1 MYSLG
6 RASLIVRKMDASAGR
21 LSVFDD
27 VVRKNFYIRFF
38 YALYAKCPGFLKT
51 TLLIIYGLKC
61 YLSVNWGPGREGEI
75 AFFASYPNE
84 RVALGHLRRNLP
96 ELSGVELTI
105 SRRNC
110 LDWDALKAL
119 PAFLACVVRLWP
131 LAARLARRL
140 HFMPA
145 CRVFSTSAFYL
156 RFGRLLKQRRV
167 QAVFIASHYS
177 PECLALAAAAHR
189 QGRKVLFVNHANA
202 TGDKVYAPPL
212 YCDLAALTGQG
223 VLDAYSQNGAKP
235 VNTVFIPP
243 ASPQAPMR
251 NHFNPEGGLSVG
263 IFLTALTDMARL
275 EARIE
280 QLLRSPRV
288 ARVLIRPHP
297 VKVINEDLSGLCTA
311 DGRVQETGGT
321 LLIDNVRRCDLAICG
336 NSTVTIEVLRGG
348 LPVFYDAALDD
359 CGHDLNGHLR
369 RNLVPPLPEWLD
381 DAALEAVEAFYDDPA
396 WLGRMRYF
404 DASYRG
410 DEAEMFRRLAVSIR
424 ETLQDS
430 GLAPLLLT
438 PAAAAPPARDAAQ
451 GEAAAEPPR
460 REEAGKDPETKP
472 RAGRRLSG

>member
-21 LSVFDD
+21 LSVFAD
-27 VVRKNFYIRFF
+27 VLRKNFYVRFF

-51 TLLIIYGLKC
+51 TLLIIYGLKS
-61 YLSVNWGPGREGEI
+61 YLSVNWGPGPEGEI

-96 ELSGVELTI
+96 DLSDAELTI

-110 LDWDALKAL
+110 LSWDALWAL
-119 PAFLACVVRLWP
+119 PAFLACVIRLWP

-145 CRVFSTSAFYL
+145 CRVFSTTAFYL
-156 RFGRLLKQRRV
+156 RFGRLLKQRRA

-189 QGRKVLFVNHANA
+189 QGKKVLFVNHANA

-212 YCDLAALTGQG
+212 HCDLAALTGQG
-223 VLDAYSQNGAKP
+223 MLDAYTQNGGRP
-235 VNTVFIPP
+235 VNAVFVPP

-275 EARIE
+275 EALVA
-280 QLLRSPRV
+280 QLLENPRV

-297 VKVINEDLSGLCTA
+297 VKLIKEDLSGLCTP
-311 DGRVQETGGT
+311 DGRVQETAGT
-321 LLIDNVRRCDLAICG
+321 LLIDNVSLCDLAICG

-348 LPVFYDAALDD
+348 LPVFYDAALDA

-369 RNLVPPLPEWLD
+369 RNLVPPLPERLD
-381 DAALEAVEAFYDDPA
+381 EAALEAAEAFYDDPE

-410 DEAEMFRRLAVSIR
+410 DEAEMFRRLAVGIR

-438 PAAAAPPARDAAQ
+438 PAAAAPPAQDEAQ
-451 GEAAAEPPR
+451 GEAAAEVPR
-460 REEAGKDPETKP
+460 RAESGRDPEAKP
-472 RAGRRLSG
+472 RAARRLSG

>member
-61 YLSVNWGPGREGEI
+61 YLSVNWSPGPEGEI

-96 ELSGVELTI
+96 ELPAAELTI

-110 LDWDALKAL
+110 LGWDALRAL
-119 PAFLACVVRLWP
+119 PAFLACMARLWP
-131 LAARLARRL
+131 LAARLTRRL

-145 CRVFSTSAFYL
+145 CRVFSTTAFYL
-156 RFGRLLKQRRV
+156 RFGRLLKQRRA

-223 VLDAYSQNGAKP
+223 VLDAYTQNGGRP
-235 VNTVFIPP
+235 VNAVFIPP

-275 EARIE
+275 EALVA
-280 QLLRSPRV
+280 QLLASPRV

-297 VKVINEDLSGLCTA
+297 VKLIKEDLSGLCTP
-311 DGRVQETGGT
+311 DGRVQETAGT
-321 LLIDNVRRCDLAICG
+321 LLIDNVRLCDLAICG

-348 LPVFYDAALDD
+348 LPVFYDAALDA

-369 RNLVPPLPEWLD
+369 RNLVPPLPELLD
-381 DAALEAVEAFYDDPA
+381 EAALQAVEAFYDDPD

-410 DEAEMFRRLAVSIR
+410 DEAEMFRRLAVGIR

-438 PAAAAPPARDAAQ
+438 PAAAAPQAQ
-451 GEAAAEPPR
+451 GEAAAELPR
-460 REEAGKDPETKP
+460 RAETDRDPEAKP